1 MNDNLFIFL
10 FLGTIV
16 LGFIAFAIIDGG
28 EDNIKKNAIPLIIIG
43 FLIWGVRTWKKSQ
56 VEAREYKIQ
65 SLEAH

>member
-16 LGFIAFAIIDGG
+16 LGFIAFAIIDRG

-43 FLIWGVRTWKKSQ
+43 FLIFIV
-56 VEAREYKIQ
+56 YNIFN
-65 SLEAH
+65 L